1 MASYLFRRLVASLL
15 LLLALLP
22 LVFFLI
28 HAAPGDPI
36 DRYTSNELDSVQREM
51 LRHNLGLDQPL
62 PVQYGRWLKGVVCS
76 FDFGLS
82 LQQHRPVAAIL
93 LEAIPNTL
101 LLTVSAY
108 LIHLLTAVV
117 GGIFMARSRGRP
129 LERLVNIGGLTL
141 YSLPGFWFGLMM
153 ILLFSRQLG
162 WLPMEGIS
170 APDADFLP
178 WPEQLWDRL
187 RHLVM
192 PACVLGLGSAMST
205 ARYVRNSMLEVLSQD
220 YILTARAKG
229 LPERVVLGKH
239 ALRNGLLP
247 VITLIGLSL
256 PFLLGGAVVT
266 EYIFAWPGMG
276 RVTIEAIQIRDYP
289 VILGTTTLSAVLV
302 VLGSFLADLTYA
314 FADPRVRLTGRRS

>member
-1 MASYLFRRLVASLL
+1 MASYLFRRLVSSLL
-15 LLLALLP
+15 LLLALLT

-36 DRYTSNELDSVQREM
+36 DRYLSDEIDAEQRER

-62 PVQYGRWLKGVVCS
+62 PVQYRRWLEGVVCH

-82 LQQHRPVAAIL
+82 LRQHRPVATIL
-93 LEAIPNTL
+93 LEAVPNTL

-108 LIHLLTAVV
+108 LIHLLAAVS
-117 GGIFMARSRGRP
+117 GGIFMAHSRGRP
-129 LERLVNIGGLTL
+129 LERLVNISGLTL
-141 YSLPGFWFGLMM
+141 YSLPGFWLGLMM

-162 WLPMEGIS
+162 WLPMEGVS
-170 APDADFLP
+170 APDAAFLP
-178 WPEQLWDRL
+178 WHEQLWDRL

-220 YILTARAKG
+220 YVLTARAKG

-247 VITLIGLSL
+247 LITLIGLNL
-256 PFLLGGAVVT
+256 PLLLGGAVVI

-276 RVTIEAIQIRDYP
+276 RVAIEAIQMRDYP
-289 VILGTTTLSAVLV
+289 VILGTTALSAVLV
-302 VLGSFLADLTYA
+302 VLGSFLADLAYTA
-314 FADPRVRLTGRRS
+314 ADPRVRLTGRRP